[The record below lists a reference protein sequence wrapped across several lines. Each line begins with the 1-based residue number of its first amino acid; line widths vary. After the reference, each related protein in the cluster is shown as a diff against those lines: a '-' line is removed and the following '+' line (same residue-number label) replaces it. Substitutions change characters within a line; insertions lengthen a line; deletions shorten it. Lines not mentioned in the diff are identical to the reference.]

1 MIVGNSF
8 KIRHI
13 REDDLDTLIDLLNN
27 LERRGEF
34 LPTALQSPHR
44 FKRQYQES
52 GLSTE
57 QFERLVVEDDEKKII
72 GTVWHFKA
80 VPYFN
85 AREIGG
91 VSFDKTLHGQG
102 KATEGLI
109 LLANHLFNTLHIN
122 RLELRIN
129 SNHKASKKIAQKCG
143 FTFEG
148 VSRGANFLNG
158 KHIDMDQYSFLRHE
172 WQASLAM

>member
-1 MIVGNSF
+1 MIAGSGFN
-8 KIRHI
+8 IRHV
-13 REDDLDTLIDLLNN
+13 RESDLDTLIGLLNN
-27 LERRGEF
+27 LDSRGEF

-57 QFERLVVEDDEKKII
+57 QFERLVVEDDEKNII

-91 VSFDKTLHGQG
+91 VSFDKSLHGQG
-102 KATEGLI
+102 KATHALV
-109 LLANHLFNTLHIN
+109 LMANHLFNTLHIN

-129 SNHKASKKIAQKCG
+129 SHHKASKKIADKCG

-158 KHIDMDQYSFLRHE
+158 KHIDMDQYSLLRNE
-172 WQASLAM
+172 WQAGIAM